1 MIASLYGLWSQNW
14 RLSVWVYIYYGL
26 SNLYMYHI
34 GLDWIGLGQS
44 WQLPPRTW
52 QRQTLLLDQ
61 WSRST
66 YIWQK
71 ITFFFLWEAF
81 CGLEYA
87 EIASAADLT
96 GEAHDAPPD
105 FASDP
110 TGGAQNALP
119 DPIVDWGGDTLPQT
133 PPHSAPSA
141 PRSSRCPLH
150 IISGYATGINWNYG
164 RRMIVSSHNSCNC
177 Q

>member
-1 MIASLYGLWSQNW
+1 MASLYGLCSQNW
-14 RLSVWVYIYYGL
+14 HLSVWVYIYYGL

-34 GLDWIGLGQS
+34 GLDWIRAVVAVAPPPGLDSDKHYCWISG
-44 WQLPPRTW
+44 LAALTFGK
-52 QRQTLLLDQ
+52 
-61 WSRST
+61 
-66 YIWQK
+66 K

-87 EIASAADLT
+87 EIASASDLT

-150 IISGYATGINWNYG
+150 IIFGYATEINWNYG